1 MKLSRRSFFL
11 AAAVG
16 AVAGLALGR
25 TDKPR
30 QETKPRTK
38 GARYEIS
45 AHVRKYYRTAKV

>member
-1 MKLSRRSFFL
+1 MKFSRRSFFV
-11 AAAVG
+11 AATLG

-25 TDKPR
+25 TDKPK

-45 AHVRKYYRTAKV
+45 AHVRNYYRTAKV